1 MREEEGVAARRAR
14 EKFSDFIKHI
24 LMPLTH
30 FFCVFQMKGGPL
42 VMTESPHFPFRR
54 DVMAHSSASASYL
67 QEGLEK

>member
-30 FFCVFQMKGGPL
+30 VFVCVSDEGWSLSDDRIP
-42 VMTESPHFPFRR
+42 TFPIQKERN
-54 DVMAHSSASASYL
+54 
-67 QEGLEK
+67 GT